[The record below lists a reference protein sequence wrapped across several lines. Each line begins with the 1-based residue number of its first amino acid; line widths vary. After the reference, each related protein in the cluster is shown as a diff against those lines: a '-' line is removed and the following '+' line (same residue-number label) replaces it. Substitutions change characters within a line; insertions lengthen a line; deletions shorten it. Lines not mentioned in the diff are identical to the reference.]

1 MYPWMAAAC
10 RSNTSPN
17 TSGSRQDS
25 AIRAASARLGPLPCA
40 VWAASAWLGPLACAV
55 WVWVCV
61 FIKAST

>member
-25 AIRAASARLGPLPCA
+25 AIRAASARLGPLT
-40 VWAASAWLGPLACAV
+40 CAV

-61 FIKAST
+61 FIKTST